1 MTKQTHCPICGGEI
15 VKPADEGFGKWD
27 CPGHCQDLNWDELA
41 DMIGELRTE
50 RDNLKSTITEFFKR
64 PATPRR
70 DPIKLLGG
78 YLCDLTQAERLEWHE
93 WIREQS
99 IYRELLRAEARSQAA
114 IITNWSNLEE
124 VCDRLEDLKQR
135 IYDMAKAWYGRLLER
150 RGE

>member
-1 MTKQTHCPICGGEI
+1 MTKQTHCPIC
-15 VKPADEGFGKWD
+15 
-27 CPGHCQDLNWDELA
+27 DELA

-99 IYRELLRAEARSQAA
+99 IYRELLRAEARFQAA
-114 IITNWSNLEE
+114 IIANWSNLEE
-124 VCDRLEDLKQR
+124 VCDRLEGLKQNV
-135 IYDMAKAWYGRLLER
+135 YDMAKDWYGRLLER
-150 RGE
+150 RENGV